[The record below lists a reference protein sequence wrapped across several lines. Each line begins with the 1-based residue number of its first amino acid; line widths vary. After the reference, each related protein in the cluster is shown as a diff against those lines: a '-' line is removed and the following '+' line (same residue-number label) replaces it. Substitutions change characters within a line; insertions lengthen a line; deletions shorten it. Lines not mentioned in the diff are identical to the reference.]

1 MKAYNEG
8 YRPNVAMVVINSTN
22 KVLICRRKNTKT
34 WQFPQGGIDNGEDI
48 KKAMYRELSEEVGLS
63 KDDVSLVGESEGTI
77 TYDIPKTIRSKVLG
91 GKFKGQEQK
100 WFLLKLKK
108 DNSEIKL
115 DNETFPEFDKYEW
128 VSFWQPLN
136 RIVDFK
142 REAYR
147 KALSELRFLCLSN
160 KS

>member
-1 MKAYNEG
+1 MKANNEG

-22 KVLICRRKNTKT
+22 KVLICRRKNTRT

-147 KALSELRFLCLSN
+147 KALSELRFLI
-160 KS
+160 

>member
-1 MKAYNEG
+1 
-8 YRPNVAMVVINSTN
+8 MVVINSTN
-22 KVLICRRKNTKT
+22 KVLICRRKNTRT

-100 WFLLKLKK
+100 WFLLKLNK
-108 DNSEIKL
+108 DNCEIKL
-115 DNETFPEFDKYEW
+115 DNEAFPEFDKYEW

-147 KALSELRFLCLSN
+147 KALSELRFLI
-160 KS
+160 

>member
-1 MKAYNEG
+1 
-8 YRPNVAMVVINSTN
+8 MVVINSTN
-22 KVLICRRKNTKT
+22 KVLICRRKNTRT
-34 WQFPQGGIDNGEDI
+34 WQFPQGGIDNGEVI

-63 KDDVSLVGESEGTI
+63 EDDVSLVGESEGTI

-100 WFLLKLKK
+100 WFLLKLNK
-108 DNSEIKL
+108 DNCEIKL
-115 DNETFPEFDKYEW
+115 DNEAFPEFDKYEW
-128 VSFWQPLN
+128 ASFWQPLN

-147 KALSELRFLCLSN
+147 EALNELRFLI
-160 KS
+160 

>member
-1 MKAYNEG
+1 MKANNDG
-8 YRPNVAMVVINSTN
+8 YRPNVAMVVIHSMN
-22 KVLICRRKNTKT
+22 KVLICRRKNTRT

-48 KKAMYRELSEEVGLS
+48 KKAMYRELSEEVGLG
-63 KDDVSLVGESEGTI
+63 KDDVNLVGESEGTI

-108 DNSEIKL
+108 DNNEIKL
-115 DNETFPEFDKYEW
+115 DNEAFPEFDEYEW

-147 KALSELRFLCLSN
+147 EALSELRFLI
-160 KS
+160 

>member
-1 MKAYNEG
+1 MKENSKG

-22 KVLICRRKNTKT
+22 KVLICRRKNTRT

-48 KKAMYRELSEEVGLS
+48 KKAMYRELSEVVGLS
-63 KDDVSLVGESEGTI
+63 KEDVSLVGESEGTI

-100 WFLLKLKK
+100 WFLLKLNK
-108 DNSEIKL
+108 DNCEIKL
-115 DNETFPEFDKYEW
+115 DNEAFPEFDKYEW

-147 KALSELRFLCLSN
+147 KALSELRFLI
-160 KS
+160 

>member
-1 MKAYNEG
+1 MKANNEG

-22 KVLICRRKNTKT
+22 KVLICRRKNTRT

-63 KDDVSLVGESEGTI
+63 KADVSLVGESEGTI
-77 TYDIPKTIRSKVLG
+77 TYEIPKTIRSKVLG

-115 DNETFPEFDKYEW
+115 DNEAFPEFDKYEW

-147 KALSELRFLCLSN
+147 EALSELRFLI
-160 KS
+160 

>member
-1 MKAYNEG
+1 MKANNEG
-8 YRPNVAMVVINSTN
+8 YRPNVAMVVINSMN

-34 WQFPQGGIDNGEDI
+34 WQFPQGGIDNGEEI

-63 KDDVSLVGESEGTI
+63 KDDVSLVGESEDTI

-147 KALSELRFLCLSN
+147 EALSELRFLI
-160 KS
+160 

>member
-1 MKAYNEG
+1 MKANKEG
-8 YRPNVAMVVINSTN
+8 YRPNVAMVVINSMN
-22 KVLICRRKNTKT
+22 KVLICRRKNTRT

-48 KKAMYRELSEEVGLS
+48 EKAMFRELSEEVGLS
-63 KDDVSLVGESEGTI
+63 KADVSLVGESEGTI

-147 KALSELRFLCLSN
+147 EALSELRFLI
-160 KS
+160 

>member
-1 MKAYNEG
+1 MKANNEG
-8 YRPNVAMVVINSTN
+8 YRPNVAMVVINSMN
-22 KVLICRRKNTKT
+22 KVLICRRKNTRT

-63 KDDVSLVGESEGTI
+63 KDDVSLVGESKGTI

-147 KALSELRFLCLSN
+147 EALSELRFLI
-160 KS
+160 

>member
-1 MKAYNEG
+1 MRANNEG
-8 YRPNVAMVVINSTN
+8 YRPNVAMVVINSMN
-22 KVLICRRKNTKT
+22 KVLICRRKNTRT

-48 KKAMYRELSEEVGLS
+48 KKAMYRELSEEVGLG
-63 KDDVSLVGESEGTI
+63 KDDVNLVGESEGTI

-108 DNSEIKL
+108 DNNEIKL
-115 DNETFPEFDKYEW
+115 DNEAFPEFDEYEW

-147 KALSELRFLCLSN
+147 EALSELRFLI
-160 KS
+160 

>member
-1 MKAYNEG
+1 MKANKEG
-8 YRPNVAMVVINSTN
+8 YRPNVAMVVINSMN
-22 KVLICRRKNTKT
+22 KVLICRRKNTRT

-48 KKAMYRELSEEVGLS
+48 KKAMYRELSEEIGLS
-63 KDDVSLVGESEGTI
+63 KDDVILVGESEGTI

-147 KALSELRFLCLSN
+147 EALSELRFLI
-160 KS
+160 

>member
-1 MKAYNEG
+1 MKENSEG

-22 KVLICRRKNTKT
+22 KVLICRRKNTRT

-63 KDDVSLVGESEGTI
+63 KADVSLVGESEGTI

-100 WFLLKLKK
+100 WFLLKLNK
-108 DNSEIKL
+108 DNCEIKL
-115 DNETFPEFDKYEW
+115 DNEAFPEFDKYEW

-147 KALSELRFLCLSN
+147 KALSELRFLI
-160 KS
+160 

>member
-1 MKAYNEG
+1 MKENSKG

-22 KVLICRRKNTKT
+22 KVLICRRKNTRT

-100 WFLLKLKK
+100 WFLLKLNK
-108 DNSEIKL
+108 DNCEIKL
-115 DNETFPEFDKYEW
+115 DNEAYPEFDKYEW

-147 KALSELRFLCLSN
+147 KALSELRFLI
-160 KS
+160 

>member
-1 MKAYNEG
+1 MKANSEG

-22 KVLICRRKNTKT
+22 KVLICRRKNTRT

-100 WFLLKLKK
+100 WFLLKLNK
-108 DNSEIKL
+108 DNCEIKL
-115 DNETFPEFDKYEW
+115 DNEAFPEFDKYEW

-147 KALSELRFLCLSN
+147 KALSELRFLI
-160 KS
+160 

>member
-1 MKAYNEG
+1 MKENSEG
-8 YRPNVAMVVINSTN
+8 YRPNVAMVVINSMN
-22 KVLICRRKNTKT
+22 KVLICRRKNTRT

-100 WFLLKLKK
+100 WFLLKLNK
-108 DNSEIKL
+108 DNCEIKL
-115 DNETFPEFDKYEW
+115 DNEAFPEFDKYEW

-147 KALSELRFLCLSN
+147 KALSELRFLI
-160 KS
+160 

>member
-1 MKAYNEG
+1 MMANNEG
-8 YRPNVAMVVINSTN
+8 YRPNVAMVVTNSMN
-22 KVLICRRKNTKT
+22 KVLICRRKNTRT

-48 KKAMYRELSEEVGLS
+48 KKAMYRELSEEVGLG
-63 KDDVSLVGESEGTI
+63 KDDVNLVGESEGTI

-108 DNSEIKL
+108 DNNEIKL
-115 DNETFPEFDKYEW
+115 DNEAFPEFDEYEW

-147 KALSELRFLCLSN
+147 EALSELRFLI
-160 KS
+160 

>member
-1 MKAYNEG
+1 MKAKNEG
-8 YRPNVAMVVINSTN
+8 YRPNVAMVVINSMN
-22 KVLICRRKNTKT
+22 KVLICRRKNTRT

-48 KKAMYRELSEEVGLS
+48 KKAMYRELSEEIGLS
-63 KDDVSLVGESEGTI
+63 KDDVILVGESEGTI

-115 DNETFPEFDKYEW
+115 DNEAFPEFDKYEW

-147 KALSELRFLCLSN
+147 EALSELRFLI
-160 KS
+160 

>member
-1 MKAYNEG
+1 MKENNEG
-8 YRPNVAMVVINSTN
+8 YRPNVAMVVINSAN
-22 KVLICRRKNTKT
+22 KVLICRRKNTRT

-63 KDDVSLVGESEGTI
+63 KDDVSLVGESEYTI

-100 WFLLKLKK
+100 WFLLKLNK
-108 DNSEIKL
+108 DNCEIKL
-115 DNETFPEFDKYEW
+115 DNEAFPEFDKYEW

-147 KALSELRFLCLSN
+147 KALSELRFLI
-160 KS
+160 

>member
-1 MKAYNEG
+1 MKENSEG

-22 KVLICRRKNTKT
+22 KVLICRRKNTRT

-63 KDDVSLVGESEGTI
+63 KDDVSLVGESESTI

-100 WFLLKLKK
+100 WFLLKLNK
-108 DNSEIKL
+108 DNCEIKL
-115 DNETFPEFDKYEW
+115 DNEDFPEFDKYEW

-147 KALSELRFLCLSN
+147 KALSELRFLI
-160 KS
+160 

>member
-1 MKAYNEG
+1 MKANNEG
-8 YRPNVAMVVINSTN
+8 YRPNVAMVVINSMN
-22 KVLICRRKNTKT
+22 KVLICRRKNTRT

-63 KDDVSLVGESEGTI
+63 KDDVNLVGESEGTI

-108 DNSEIKL
+108 DSSEIKL
-115 DNETFPEFDKYEW
+115 DNEAFPEFDKYEW

-147 KALSELRFLCLSN
+147 EALSELRFLI
-160 KS
+160 

>member
-63 KDDVSLVGESEGTI
+63 KADVSLVGESEGTI
-77 TYDIPKTIRSKVLG
+77 TYEIPKTIRSKVLG

-115 DNETFPEFDKYEW
+115 DNEAFPEFDKYEW

-147 KALSELRFLCLSN
+147 EALSELRFLI
-160 KS
+160 

>member
-1 MKAYNEG
+1 MKENNEG
-8 YRPNVAMVVINSTN
+8 YRPNVAMVVINSAN
-22 KVLICRRKNTKT
+22 KVLICRRKNTRT

-100 WFLLKLKK
+100 WFLLKLNK
-108 DNSEIKL
+108 DNCEIKL
-115 DNETFPEFDKYEW
+115 DNEAFPEFDKYEW

-147 KALSELRFLCLSN
+147 KALSELRFLI
-160 KS
+160 

>member
-1 MKAYNEG
+1 MKANNEG
-8 YRPNVAMVVINSTN
+8 YRPNVAMVVINSMN

-34 WQFPQGGIDNGEDI
+34 WQFPQGGIDNGEEI

-147 KALSELRFLCLSN
+147 KALSELRFLI
-160 KS
+160 

>member
-1 MKAYNEG
+1 MANNEG
-8 YRPNVAMVVINSTN
+8 YRPNVAMVVTNSMN
-22 KVLICRRKNTKT
+22 KVLICRRKNTRT

-147 KALSELRFLCLSN
+147 EALSELRFLI
-160 KS
+160 

>member
-1 MKAYNEG
+1 MKANNEG
-8 YRPNVAMVVINSTN
+8 YRPNVAMVVINSVN
-22 KVLICRRKNTKT
+22 KVLICRRKNTRT

-63 KDDVSLVGESEGTI
+63 KDDVSLVGESNGTI

-147 KALSELRFLCLSN
+147 EALSELRFLI
-160 KS
+160 

>member
-1 MKAYNEG
+1 MKENSEG

-22 KVLICRRKNTKT
+22 KVLICRRKNTRT
-34 WQFPQGGIDNGEDI
+34 WQFPQGGIDNDEDI

-100 WFLLKLKK
+100 WFLLKLNK
-108 DNSEIKL
+108 DNCEIKL
-115 DNETFPEFDKYEW
+115 DNEAFPEFDKYEW

-147 KALSELRFLCLSN
+147 KALSELRFLI
-160 KS
+160 

>member
-1 MKAYNEG
+1 MKENNEG

-22 KVLICRRKNTKT
+22 KVLICRRKNTRT

-100 WFLLKLKK
+100 WFLLKLNK
-108 DNSEIKL
+108 DNCEIKL

-147 KALSELRFLCLSN
+147 KALSELRFLI
-160 KS
+160 

>member
-1 MKAYNEG
+1 MKENSEG

-22 KVLICRRKNTKT
+22 KVLICRRKNTRT

-115 DNETFPEFDKYEW
+115 DNEAFPEFDKYEW

-147 KALSELRFLCLSN
+147 EALSELRFLI
-160 KS
+160 

>member
-1 MKAYNEG
+1 MKENSEG

-22 KVLICRRKNTKT
+22 KVLICRRKNTRT

-100 WFLLKLKK
+100 WFLLKLNKE
-108 DNSEIKL
+108 NCEIKL
-115 DNETFPEFDKYEW
+115 DNEAFPEFDKYEW

-147 KALSELRFLCLSN
+147 KALSELRFLI
-160 KS
+160 